1 MMRAG
6 AFPFPAVEPSLP
18 GAAELLA
25 GGGEECLA
33 RFLLA
38 RGWEPESL
46 TPVQILYR
54 PERSL
59 AVRFEAGARRA
70 ATGAPAS
77 FALTVECRAGG
88 PPPPP
93 APPDRR
99 PKRPR
104 LLDDPVAI
112 SGPYLVWA
120 FPYDP
125 SLPGLPAAAHAPLVR
140 RRLSPSPESVSVEP
154 LRYRP
159 RRRAVLRYRVGHRSP
174 ETGAGD
180 APEDVVFAKVL
191 PPARAE
197 AALAA
202 ARVLRGGPPGRLRL
216 ALPIGRLGRG
226 ALLVRAVEGRCL
238 RTLLLE
244 GERLPPPER
253 IARLPDDLSALGGP
267 IPGGPWV
274 LPEFRSLSG
283 CITAGNT
290 RRRLQLTSA
299 ERAAEVVTRLLPALS
314 SAAGRLVESVGAAAG
329 DALDER
335 IVHGDL
341 YEGQVFVGADGRL
354 GLVDLDDVGPGD
366 PVLDAATFCAHL
378 LALAGSAG
386 TAAGRILR
394 YRESLRAAFLR
405 RLAVDPR
412 ALAWRE
418 AYAMLLLAPGP
429 LRVLHP
435 EWPRQVATR
444 VELAGRL
451 LDQGG

>member
-1 MMRAG
+1 MGPAG
-6 AFPFPAVEPSLP
+6 AFPFPPVEPSLP
-18 GAAELLA
+18 GAAELLS

-46 TPVQILYR
+46 TPVQLLYR

-59 AVRFEAGARRA
+59 AVRFEAGARQL

-77 FALTVECRAGG
+77 FTLTAECRAGG

-93 APPDRR
+93 APPGDHRS
-99 PKRPR
+99 RPR
-104 LLDDPVAI
+104 LLDDPVTV

-140 RRLSPSPESVSVEP
+140 RRLSPSPESVAVEP

-174 ETGAGD
+174 EPGVGSP
-180 APEDVVFAKVL
+180 PEDLVFAKVL

-202 ARVLRGGPPGRLRL
+202 AQLLRDGPPGRLRL
-216 ALPIGRLGRG
+216 ALPIGRLGKG
-226 ALLVRAVEGRCL
+226 ALLVRAVEGRSL

-253 IARLPDDLSALGGP
+253 IARLPDDLSEAAGP
-267 IPGGPWV
+267 TPGGQGV
-274 LPEFRSLSG
+274 
-283 CITAGNT
+283 GNT
-290 RRRLQLTSA
+290 RRRVQRASA
-299 ERAAEVVTRLLPALS
+299 ERAAEVVTRVLPSLS
-314 SAAGRLVESVGAAAG
+314 TAAGRLVESVGAATG
-329 DALDER
+329 DGLDER

-341 YEGQVFVGADGRL
+341 SEGQVLVGAGERL

-366 PVLDAATFCAHL
+366 PILDAATFCAHL
-378 LALAGSAG
+378 LALAASAG
-386 TAAGRILR
+386 VAAGRILR

-418 AYAMLLLAPGP
+418 AYALLLLAPGP

-435 EWPRQVATR
+435 DWPRHVATR
-444 VELAGRL
+444 VELAGQL